1 MLTDVNIS
9 ELTFSLAFRIWYAD
23 PSPQTAVFFFCDTK
37 FSALKIEVNIIYI
50 KSVTVAVFFTF
61 RVSILFNTVIYPPDI
76 LQSFTSDRYSGKYNE
91 EED

>member
-1 MLTDVNIS
+1 MLTDVSTS

-23 PSPQTAVFFFCDTK
+23 SFPQTAVFYFSGTE

-50 KSVTVAVFFTF
+50 KSVTVAVFFTI